1 MQTVTIE
8 LKNSNSLQALQDLEK
23 RHLIR
28 IVKTPDLNSYSLP
41 GIPISKEDFQKWV
54 EFAENSPT
62 VDLNQAKHR
71 WATQKE
77 KLQKLIR

>member
-8 LKNSNSLQALQDLEK
+8 LKNSNSLQALQDLEQ

-28 IVKTPDLNSYSLP
+28 IVKATDLNSYSLP

-54 EFAENSPT
+54 EFAEDSPN
-62 VDLNQAKHR
+62 VNLNQAKQR
-71 WATQKE
+71 WAKQKE
-77 KLQKLIR
+77 KLQKLKR